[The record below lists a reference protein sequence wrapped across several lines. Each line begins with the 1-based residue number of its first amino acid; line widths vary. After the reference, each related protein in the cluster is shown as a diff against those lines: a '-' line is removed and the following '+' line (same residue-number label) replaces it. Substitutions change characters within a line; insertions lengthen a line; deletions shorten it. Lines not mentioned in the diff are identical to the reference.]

1 MTPIEV
7 TRCIRSFALLKWLS
21 LPLFEAISQVRR
33 QRAWVAPAGT
43 SMTVTPGTILLFPE
57 MLHCSQQS
65 ESTQLWGQL

>member
-33 QRAWVAPAGT
+33 QRAWVAPAD
-43 SMTVTPGTILLFPE
+43 I
-57 MLHCSQQS
+57 
-65 ESTQLWGQL
+65 